1 MHCMSLF
8 FFFGPWHRGS
18 AFNGVRSTLFVT
30 PTGEREKKKKGLL
43 IRIQGMHALK
53 VK

>member
-1 MHCMSLF
+1 LGLGIEAQHLTVC
-8 FFFGPWHRGS
+8 GQRC
-18 AFNGVRSTLFVT
+18 FVT
-30 PTGEREKKKKGLL
+30 PTGEREEKKEKKGLL